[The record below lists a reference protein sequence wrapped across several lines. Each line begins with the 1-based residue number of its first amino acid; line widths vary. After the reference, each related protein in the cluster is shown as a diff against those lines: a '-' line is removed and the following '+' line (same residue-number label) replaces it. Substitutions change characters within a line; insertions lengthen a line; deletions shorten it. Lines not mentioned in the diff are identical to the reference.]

1 MWKRGDPVNNSL
13 VDTRGQRMTRL
24 LKLIGRQSNWINHP
38 SYQSMQKSIPEQ
50 WSCRRPHRLSC
61 QLIIVISSAKLH
73 KKEKHWLVWWFL
85 LQHSD
90 LMVRIWCELHESMD
104 HWLVSTVGGAG
115 GCWHTLGPWVKPERH
130 LNSTA
135 CWNIVDDYLTTVH
148 PSQWT
153 QTAPTA
159 SRPHFSKALWD
170 MVGR

>member
-1 MWKRGDPVNNSL
+1 MWKREDPVNNSL

-90 LMVRIWCELHESMD
+90 LMVRIWWELHESMD
-104 HWLVSTVGGAG
+104 HLLVSTVGGAG
-115 GCWHTLGPWVKPERH
+115 GFLAHFRPLSKTWASLKLHNLLEYCWWLSNHSAPISV
-130 LNSTA
+130 NS
-135 CWNIVDDYLTTVH
+135 NSSHSI
-148 PSQWT
+148 
-153 QTAPTA
+153 QT
-159 SRPHFSKALWD
+159 SLQ
-170 MVGR
+170 